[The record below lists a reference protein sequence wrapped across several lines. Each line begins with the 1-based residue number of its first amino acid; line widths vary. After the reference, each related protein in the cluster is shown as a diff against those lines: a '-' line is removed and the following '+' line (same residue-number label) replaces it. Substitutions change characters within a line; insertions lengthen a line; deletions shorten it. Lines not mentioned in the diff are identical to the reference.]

1 MSLNKSNQNTSES
14 KERTIIQRS
23 MTKSIATTAIFVGVG
38 LVLSYLNYFAYFE
51 IMGAK
56 IFPFAH
62 FINGILGVLVG
73 FSFAVIAALSIAS
86 LRYPLGIGSIHA
98 FHGGISGAIVVGII
112 AFILWKKK
120 PKYVELAALT
130 EPVGTVFIGATI
142 AYFITPIY
150 PLVIWWVLFAA
161 SSIPG
166 SILGYIMLR
175 ILKRANI
182 SRMDYFEE

>member
-1 MSLNKSNQNTSES
+1 MRLDKQKQNT
-14 KERTIIQRS
+14 RD
-23 MTKSIATTAIFVGVG
+23 TKKVIFIYTHNLTKKVATTGIFVGVG
-38 LVLSYLNYFAYFE
+38 LVLSYINYFAYFE

-62 FINGILGVLVG
+62 FINGIMGVLVG

-86 LRYPLGIGSIHA
+86 LRFPLGIGSIHA

-112 AFILWKKK
+112 AFVLWKKK
-120 PKYVELAALT
+120 PIYVEIAALT
-130 EPVGTVFIGATI
+130 EPIGTVFIGATI

-150 PLVIWWVLFAA
+150 PLVIWWALFAA

-166 SILGYIMLR
+166 SILGYLMLR
-175 ILKRANI
+175 ILKRAGI
-182 SRMDYFEE
+182 SRKDYFE